1 MTFLPSRRSLLKLL
15 LGSPLLLNHRF
26 TSSEPLDSFTRKNK
40 ADRCHYF
47 DKNSRLTISM
57 WDFSWLKANHPG
69 GAYQNLEQR
78 VREARQRGYNT
89 LRIDCFPSHLLEGTV
104 TFKKNYNP
112 ATDLPRWGQTAV
124 THECNVLKQL
134 TQLAEYCR
142 KYDLWLG
149 LDAWDKAH
157 MIGHERI
164 IEPEEEEKT
173 FRKIADTWVKALKLM
188 RDAGVLE
195 RAVWVAPLNEV
206 PHYCVGKLRSI
217 INLRK
222 KLNAEE
228 PSKSELEQAMDQVYQ
243 RINHWMGA
251 AVKAE
256 IEKDNIP
263 LSYSSLGLENYAQR
277 VTDIYDVI
285 DVHFLP
291 LVIMDESDKQAFE
304 ETGEGASKFSDFNA
318 LRQYD
323 LAQYSHVWNTVCK
336 KNYAQMLIRL
346 RDYHQ
351 KALQNLTRPSGKQ
364 LTAVITESFG
374 PCFWPDHP
382 DVSWEWYRQYNADG
396 LRIVT
401 TMPFAGSSISNYAE
415 PIFSLWEAENWHYAA
430 NTYFKTLLEPSE

>member
-15 LGSPLLLNHRF
+15 LGSPLLLNYRLTKGNPREH
-26 TSSEPLDSFTRKNK
+26 PPQNLN
-40 ADRCHYF
+40 ADHYHYF
-47 DKNSRLTISM
+47 DKKSRLTISM

-89 LRIDCFPSHLLEGTV
+89 LRIDCFPSHLLDGTV

-124 THECNVLKQL
+124 THECNVLKRL
-134 TQLAEYCR
+134 TRLAEYCR

-173 FRKIADTWVKALKLM
+173 FRKIADTWVRALKLM

-217 INLRK
+217 IKLRK
-222 KLNAEE
+222 KIDKD
-228 PSKSELEQAMDQVYQ
+228 PQSKPEAEQAMDQVYQ

-251 AVKAE
+251 AIKAE

-263 LSYSSLGLENYAQR
+263 LSYSSLGLENYAKR

-291 LVIMDESDKQAFE
+291 LVIMDAEDKQAFE
-304 ETGEGASKFSDFNA
+304 ETGQGASKFSDFNA
-318 LRQYD
+318 LLQYD
-323 LAQYSHVWNTVCK
+323 LAKYSQVWNAVCK
-336 KNYAQMLIRL
+336 KNYAQMLTRV

-351 KALQNLTRPSGKQ
+351 KALDQLILPSGKR
-364 LTAVITESFG
+364 LTPVITESFG

-382 DVSWEWYRQYNADG
+382 EVSWEWYQRYNADA
-396 LRIVT
+396 LRIVAQL
-401 TMPFAGSSISNYAE
+401 PFAGSSISNYAE
-415 PIFSLWEAENWHYAA
+415 PIFSLWEAENWHYTA
-430 NTYFKTLLEPSE
+430 NIFFLNVCETN